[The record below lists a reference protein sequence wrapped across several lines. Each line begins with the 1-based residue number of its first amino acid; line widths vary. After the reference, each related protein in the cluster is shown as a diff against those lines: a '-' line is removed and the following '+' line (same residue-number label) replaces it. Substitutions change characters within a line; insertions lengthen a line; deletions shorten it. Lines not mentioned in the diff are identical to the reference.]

1 MTKVSSRG
9 FILGTMVVLL
19 PIMTIM
25 VVGLIVALRAGGGSS
40 QSYYARTASLCVAEA
55 GLADAMGE
63 LEGNPIWALG
73 FNAKPM
79 KGAPG
84 TYTVTFNQGAGPF
97 TADQSV
103 NNSDGTHPDSYRGA
117 NTVPTGATLLVV
129 VARVNGVERRL
140 EALVAPQTASLNLD
154 NSLLTTG
161 RIRLDDDI
169 RIDGIQGLD
178 DSTTV
183 DGDLQS
189 NNDDDL
195 SSGVITWGGSGTLNI
210 DGKVSSSGSSG
221 STINMGSGTVTG
233 GTHPNAAPVAIPRIN
248 IPAQIAAK
256 SSNPAPTIVPF
267 GVTTVSSGDYYVAG
281 DLTLDGDLQ
290 LDDGNLYVAGK
301 LTVNGSVSGTGSV
314 FVGSDT
320 SIHGNADMNGQNNL
334 ALFSKGNVELRGFDG
349 TQYLQTLASGNTT
362 LTTWLDDTKWALQTM
377 ESGTQG
383 GWAASNGNY
392 LDNVTTVL
400 GGYQS
405 GMSPP
410 GGRTLGAPWQLRDHL
425 TNNVAAG
432 PTRDFLI
439 ARLDKIGRIYAA
451 NVDTLGRPDS
461 VAIANYNAT
470 GDTDGLFDAVN
481 DLNQTA
487 LMDAVY
493 NTTRAID
500 YNHLGNAFFQ
510 GLVYTNGS
518 FYAGGEIS
526 VRGAVVVNDDGSQ
539 ASTTIDGNT
548 VDPGDLVLAEGCD
561 ITFVK
566 QFFDG
571 TGTPIGSGAPAVVL
585 WMGR

>member
-1 MTKVSSRG
+1 
-9 FILGTMVVLL
+9 MVVLL
-19 PIMTIM
+19 PILTIM
-25 VVGLIVALRAGGGSS
+25 VVALIVALRAGGGSS
-40 QSYYARTASLCVAEA
+40 QSYYARAASLSVAEA

-63 LEGNPIWALG
+63 LEGNPLWATG

-84 TYTVTFNQGAGPF
+84 TYTVTFNQATGPF
-97 TADQSV
+97 TADQSI
-103 NNSDGTHPDSYRGA
+103 NNSDGSHSESYRGA
-117 NTVPTGATLLVV
+117 NTVPAGASLIVV

-140 EALVAPQTASLNLD
+140 EALIAPQTASLNLD

-161 RIRLDDDI
+161 RIKLEDDI
-169 RIDGIQGLD
+169 QIDGIQGLD
-178 DSTTV
+178 DSTTI

-189 NNDDDL
+189 NNADDH
-195 SSGVITWGGSGTLNI
+195 SSDVITWSGSGTLNI

-221 STINMGSGTVTG
+221 STINMGSGTITG

-256 SSNPAPTIVPF
+256 SSNPAPTLVPF
-267 GVTTVSSGDYYVAG
+267 GVTTVPSGDYYIDG

-290 LDDGNLYVAGK
+290 LDGGSLYVSGK
-301 LTVNGSVSGTGSV
+301 LTVNGSVSGTGSL
-314 FVGSDT
+314 FVGADT
-320 SIHGNADMNGQNNL
+320 AIHGNADMNGQNNL

-349 TQYLQTLASGNTT
+349 TQYLESVASSNAA
-362 LTTWLDDTKWALQTM
+362 LTTWLDDTQWALQEM
-377 ESGTQG
+377 ETGTQG
-383 GWAASNGNY
+383 GWSASNGNY

-405 GMSPP
+405 GMTPP
-410 GGRTLGAPWQLRDHL
+410 AGRTLGAPWLLRDHL

-432 PTRDFLI
+432 PTRDFLV

-461 VAIANYNAT
+461 VAIANYNAS

-481 DLNQTA
+481 DLNETA

-493 NTTRAID
+493 NTTRALD
-500 YNHLGNAFFQ
+500 YDHLGNAFFQ

-518 FYAGGEIS
+518 FYAGDEIS

-539 ASTTIDGNT
+539 ATKTIDGKT
-548 VDPGDLVLAEGCD
+548 VEPGDLVLAEGCN

-571 TGTPIGSGAPAVVL
+571 TGAPIGSGAPEVVL